1 MESEVISE
9 KGSVQSSK
17 GLRLFSKCWKLKGAS
32 PRALIFVSHGVGEH
46 CSRYEEFGH
55 QLAKQ
60 GFLVVSHDHVGH
72 GRSEGERVQ
81 ISSFNIY
88 AADVLKHI
96 DEASANNGGLP
107 IFLFGHSMAST
118 VAILCAMER
127 PHFFTGIVLSAPA
140 ILANPE
146 TATRCMIFLGKIVSR
161 ILPSFQVVGSENSS
175 LLSRDPEQV
184 IDKER
189 TNEQTNERTN
199 LLTANFNVKGKLGD
213 LTCDLSLCAVYFFK
227 VAALTNDPLAWKGG
241 LKAQWAMAIH
251 DAMEHIKENIPKI
264 EWPFIVL
271 HGDADQIT
279 MVEGSMMLEQKASSK
294 DKTIK
299 IYPGFYHKLLNEPK
313 EDAAL
318 VMSDIISWINQR
330 LPSPNT
336 NIH

>member
-1 MESEVISE
+1 MESEVSSE
-9 KGSVQSSK
+9 EGSIESSK
-17 GLRLFSKCWKLKGAS
+17 GLRLFSKCWKLKGTR

-60 GFLVVSHDHVGH
+60 GFLVMSHDHVGH
-72 GRSEGERVQ
+72 GRSEGEKVQ
-81 ISSFNIY
+81 ISSFKIY

-107 IFLFGHSMAST
+107 IFLFGHSMGGT
-118 VAILCAMER
+118 VAIMCAMER

-146 TATRCMIFLGKIVSR
+146 TATRFMIFLGKIVSR
-161 ILPSFQVVGSENSS
+161 VAPSYQVVGSENSS

-184 IDKER
+184 
-189 TNEQTNERTN
+189 
-199 LLTANFNVKGKLGD
+199 
-213 LTCDLSLCAVYFFK
+213 
-227 VAALTNDPLAWKGG
+227 AALSSDPLAWKGG
-241 LKAQWAMAIH
+241 LKAKWAMAIH
-251 DAMEHIKENIPKI
+251 DAMEHIKENLPKI
-264 EWPFIVL
+264 EWPFLVL
-271 HGDADQIT
+271 HGDADQLT
-279 MVEGSMMLEQKASSK
+279 MVEGSKMLEQKASSK

-318 VMSDIISWINQR
+318 VMSDIIAWINQR
-330 LPSPNT
+330 LPST
-336 NIH
+336 DAK

>member
-184 IDKER
+184 
-189 TNEQTNERTN
+189 
-199 LLTANFNVKGKLGD
+199 
-213 LTCDLSLCAVYFFK
+213 
-227 VAALTNDPLAWKGG
+227 AALTNDPLAWKGG